1 MLSTT
6 GVASGNGRYAHF
18 LFVAPEKRH
27 MSKRTEQL
35 KELLAPLVED
45 LGYTLWGVQYLQGR
59 SAVLRLFIDHDEG
72 ITVDDCVRVSH
83 EVSGL
88 LDVEDPIP
96 GEYNLEVSSPG
107 MDRPLFELSQFDRYL
122 GEDVQLKLLAPVAGK
137 RKMTATLVAVD
148 GDTLVVT
155 LDGDTLRVPY
165 SQVDRARL
173 QPRFD

>member
-1 MLSTT
+1 
-6 GVASGNGRYAHF
+6 
-18 LFVAPEKRH
+18 

-45 LGYTLWGVQYLQGR
+45 LGYTLWGIQYLQGR
-59 SAVLRLFIDHDEG
+59 GAVLRLFIDHEDG
-72 ITVDDCVRVSH
+72 ISVDDCARVSN

-107 MDRPLFELSQFDRYL
+107 LDRPLFELSQFDRYQ
-122 GEDVQLKLLAPVAGK
+122 GEDVQLTLLAPIAGK
-137 RKMTATLVAVD
+137 RKITATLVAVD
-148 GDTLVVT
+148 GDTLEVT
-155 LDGDTLRVPY
+155 LDGETLRVPY

-173 QPRFD
+173 KPRFD

>member
-1 MLSTT
+1 
-6 GVASGNGRYAHF
+6 
-18 LFVAPEKRH
+18 
-27 MSKRTEQL
+27 MSKRAEQL
-35 KELLAPLVED
+35 KELLAPVVED

-59 SAVLRLFIDHDEG
+59 GAVLRLFIDHDDG
-72 ITVDDCVRVSH
+72 INVDDCALVSH
-83 EVSGL
+83 EVSGV

-107 MDRPLFELSQFDRYL
+107 LDRPLFELSHFERYQ
-122 GEDVQLKLLAPVAGK
+122 GESVQLTLLAPVAGK

-148 GDTLVVT
+148 GDTLVME
-155 LDGDTLRVPY
+155 LDGESLRVPY

>member
-1 MLSTT
+1 
-6 GVASGNGRYAHF
+6 
-18 LFVAPEKRH
+18 